1 MAGTEKDAK
10 AERNPLNTLT
20 LRRQTMKDLMVRTR
34 TFTVLTSRLV
44 VMALFAALL
53 AAVPFHAALAATAP
67 DLGLASSFAVL
78 GSSTVTCTGGSFIT
92 GDVGV
97 SPGSAVTGFPVPC
110 TVSGTI
116 HAADTLAFQA
126 HHDAALAYAALV
138 AETCTTNLTG
148 QVLGTDVGT
157 LAEPLLPGVYCFDSS
172 AQLTGT
178 LYLTGGGPWIFQ
190 IGSTLTTASNAS
202 VLINGNP
209 TNAEN
214 CLPGA
219 FWAVGSSA
227 TLGTGTQFQGII
239 LALISDTLNT
249 GANVSGGVFALTGA
263 VTLNTNRVNACS
275 FGGATPAAGTIKVT
289 GGGQIPVPNPDSNV
303 SSDTGLGRATF
314 GFNAQSDKSGGAKGH
329 FNYVNHVNGLHV
341 DGPVNDIAVIAFN
354 LDGSPKTVLFS
365 GTCGDGCSFSV
376 TVEDHGEPG
385 TSDQFGITVS
395 GGLSEVRSQRVISNG
410 NIQFHK

>member
-1 MAGTEKDAK
+1 MAFMEK
-10 AERNPLNTLT
+10 N
-20 LRRQTMKDLMVRTR
+20 
-34 TFTVLTSRLV
+34 TSRLV

-53 AAVPFHAALAATAP
+53 AAVPFHAALAATATAP
-67 DLGLASSFAVL
+67 SLGSASSFAVL
-78 GSSTVTCTGGSFIT
+78 GSSTVTCTGASMIY

-97 SPGSAVTGFPVPC
+97 SPGSAVTGFTGFPAC
-110 TVSGTI
+110 TVFGAI
-116 HAADTLAFQA
+116 HAADGVAFQA

-138 AETCTTNLTG
+138 AETCTANLTG
-148 QVLGTDVGT
+148 QDLGGMT
-157 LAEPLLPGVYCFDSS
+157 LASGVYCFNSS
-172 AQLTGT
+172 AELTGT
-178 LYLTGGGPWIFQ
+178 LNLTSPGPWIFR

-202 VLINGNP
+202 VLIDGNP
-209 TNAEN
+209 TNAES
-214 CLPGA
+214 CVPGA

-239 LALISDTLNT
+239 LALISDTLTT

-263 VTLNTNRVNACS
+263 VTLDTNRVNACS
-275 FGGATPAAGTIKVT
+275 FGGTPPAAGTIKVT
-289 GGGQIPVPNPDSNV
+289 GGGQIQVPDLNSPG
-303 SSDTGLGRATF
+303 TATF

-365 GTCGDGCSFSV
+365 GTCGNGCSFSV

-385 TSDQFGITVS
+385 TSDQFGITVT
-395 GGLSEVRSQRVISNG
+395 GALSEARSQRVISNG